1 MSATASSDVHA
12 HFRRQLRV
20 WVALPSLVML
30 ALVAAYRFS
39 TGQGMAGW
47 IDVAWAAGIVGGLM
61 LSRRPGQEDRGG
73 TLMALFSSA
82 GCAATIHLVGLPT
95 MFWLFPVLLGNFA
108 VAPRPA
114 ATVLSLLAVASVA
127 LFSGPMVDAEGHL
140 AFVIAAAMAVVFAV
154 VSVIHMDRLHRQ
166 LSDLAH
172 RDALTGTGNRR
183 AFEQTVRQML
193 CGDDA
198 GMPFAL
204 AVLDLDHFKLVNDEH
219 GHAAGDRVLAELT
232 SLVHRLKRPR
242 DAFYRIGGEEFA
254 LLMPRTGAAEARG
267 ELELIVAAVR
277 QKIRVR
283 NQPVTVSIGLAMREP
298 DDGLPAWMS
307 RADRALY
314 EAKRTG
320 RDRVVE
326 ATAPPETVEGA
337 TLQVA

>member
-1 MSATASSDVHA
+1 MFATPSHDVHA
-12 HFRRQLRV
+12 HFRSQLRM

-39 TGQGMAGW
+39 LGQSLAAW
-47 IDVAWAAGIVGGLM
+47 VDVAWAAGIVAGLV

-73 TLMALFSSA
+73 TLMAAFSSV

-108 VAPRPA
+108 VARRRA
-114 ATVLSLLAVASVA
+114 ATLLSLMAVSSIAV
-127 LFSGPMVDAEGHL
+127 FSGPMVDAEGHL
-140 AFVIAAAMAVVFAV
+140 AFVIAAALVLVFAIV
-154 VSVIHMDRLHRQ
+154 TVIHMDRLHWQ

-183 AFEQTVRQML
+183 AFERAVRDML
-193 CGDDA
+193 AGEGE

-204 AVLDLDHFKLVNDEH
+204 AVLDLDHFKQVNDQH
-219 GHAAGDRVLAELT
+219 GHAAGDRVLAELA

-242 DAFYRIGGEEFA
+242 DAFYRVGGEEFV

-267 ELELIVAAVR
+267 ELELIAAAVR

-283 NQPVTVSIGLAMREP
+283 NQPVTVSIGMAMRRQS
-298 DDGLPAWMS
+298 DGLPTWMS
-307 RADRALY
+307 RADAALY
-314 EAKRTG
+314 EAKRSG

-326 ATAPPETVEGA
+326 ASTDPEASEQT